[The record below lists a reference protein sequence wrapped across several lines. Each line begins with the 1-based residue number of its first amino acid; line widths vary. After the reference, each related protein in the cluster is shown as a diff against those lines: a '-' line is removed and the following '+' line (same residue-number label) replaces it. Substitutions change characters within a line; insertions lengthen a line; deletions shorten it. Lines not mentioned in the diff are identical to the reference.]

1 MVKKLEGGGE
11 RTFSRE
17 NVVDLGVIMR
27 IIITPHQ
34 RLHEL
39 CVCVRSSVRA
49 GAGMSV
55 KASHLFFFT
64 VCVLTAPTMNV
75 DHCICGAAEM
85 HTHFNAHI
93 SSCTQI

>member
-39 CVCVRSSVRA
+39 RVFV
-49 GAGMSV
+49 
-55 KASHLFFFT
+55 
-64 VCVLTAPTMNV
+64 
-75 DHCICGAAEM
+75 
-85 HTHFNAHI
+85 
-93 SSCTQI
+93 